1 MEEAS
6 PPIPARLTWE
16 SIILELR
23 NPFRLAYGV
32 SDSRQ
37 AFWLRLSGDA
47 GWGEGTIPPYYH
59 IDQADIIAFW
69 AAAAQRRDAWPDDP
83 AAIAAWVGEA
93 GPAPARSALDLALH
107 DRLGR
112 QQGKSLYQL
121 LALPQPALMPTSFTI
136 AIDTPVEMARQ
147 AAQIPNYP
155 IIKIKLGSD
164 DDEARVAAIRAAR
177 PEARLR
183 LDANAAW
190 TAETAVKQVQA
201 LEVYGLE
208 LVEQPVAK
216 DDIEGMGYVQAHTAV
231 PVVADESVQT
241 LADVERLAAA
251 GVRGINLKLMKVGG
265 LAPGLRILRRA
276 RELGL
281 QVMLGCMVETSLG
294 TTAMA
299 HLAGLA
305 DWLDLDAPLLVG
317 NDPFDG
323 LKYDE
328 YARVYLPPRPGI
340 GVERRVAEEDHAG
353 RGSSRAG

>member
-1 MEEAS
+1 
-6 PPIPARLTWE
+6 
-16 SIILELR
+16 
-23 NPFRLAYGV
+23 
-32 SDSRQ
+32 
-37 AFWLRLSGDA
+37 
-47 GWGEGTIPPYYH
+47 
-59 IDQADIIAFW
+59 
-69 AAAAQRRDAWPDDP
+69 
-83 AAIAAWVGEA
+83 
-93 GPAPARSALDLALH
+93 
-107 DRLGR
+107 
-112 QQGKSLYQL
+112 
-121 LALPQPALMPTSFTI
+121 MPTSFTI
-136 AIDTPVEMARQ
+136 AIDTPAEMARQ

-164 DDEARVAAIRAAR
+164 DDEARVAAIRAVR

-190 TAETAVKQVQA
+190 TAEAAVKQVQA